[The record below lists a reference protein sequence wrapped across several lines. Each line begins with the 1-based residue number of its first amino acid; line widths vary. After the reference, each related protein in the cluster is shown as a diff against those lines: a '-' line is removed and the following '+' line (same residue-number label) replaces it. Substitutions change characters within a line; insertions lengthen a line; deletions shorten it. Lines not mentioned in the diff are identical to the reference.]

1 MQRGTSM
8 SGLCVSYIKVSEAL
22 EVILFELSD
31 TVVLQVQK
39 LGVQRNILWHLSQT
53 WGEDQQKQSYLIKCF
68 RG

>member
-1 MQRGTSM
+1 MQRGADTSR
-8 SGLCVSYIKVSEAL
+8 LCVSYIKVSEAL

-31 TVVLQVQK
+31 AVVLQVQK

-53 WGEDQQKQSYLIKCF
+53 WGGDQQKQSDLIKCF

>member
-1 MQRGTSM
+1 M
-8 SGLCVSYIKVSEAL
+8 SRLCVSYIKVSEAL

-53 WGEDQQKQSYLIKCF
+53 WGEDQQKQAYLIKCF